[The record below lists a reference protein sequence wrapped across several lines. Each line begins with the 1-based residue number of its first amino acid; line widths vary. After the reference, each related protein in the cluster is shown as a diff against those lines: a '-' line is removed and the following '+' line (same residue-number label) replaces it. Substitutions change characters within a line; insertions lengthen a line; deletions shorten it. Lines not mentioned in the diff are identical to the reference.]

1 MDLIKLDT
9 SIELEDFDPLNQ
21 NAKPIP
27 SPPMRIN
34 GRSSASSGGGG
45 GGELPAVVSLG
56 YNNPLY
62 PYFEPTGNNAR
73 TSVASSSGAG
83 SATSGGGAAGG
94 GGGIEDDLELLRN
107 YGLDRLLVSS
117 EGPRRAATMGR
128 ATKTTNNTI
137 SGTGSMT
144 ASDAG
149 RSNWTTFE

>member
-34 GRSSASSGGGG
+34 GRSSASSGG